1 MDILE
6 TINVQG
12 HELDIYGTK
21 EEPLFLAVDVSKM
34 IDYSVGHTAH
44 MLNNVDPDEK
54 ILLSCRS
61 TNASAR
67 GSASNSRNNS
77 ASISRGNPNKWF
89 LTEYGLYE
97 VLMQSRK
104 PIARRF
110 KSSVKNI
117 LRDLRMRGEG
127 GFEDWM
133 NGPDPLVD
141 EWENMCR
148 QREESGDE
156 DITFEDFLIMYKG
169 YTDDML

>member
-12 HELDIYGTK
+12 HELDIYSTK
-21 EEPLFLAVDVSKM
+21 EEPLFLAVDVAKM
-34 IDYSVGHTAH
+34 IDYSVGKTHQ
-44 MLNNVDPDEK
+44 MLDHIDEDEK
-54 ILLSCRS
+54 LTDTIYRAGQRRS
-61 TNASAR
+61 V
-67 GSASNSRNNS
+67 
-77 ASISRGNPNKWF
+77 WF

-110 KSSVKNI
+110 KSSVKRI
-117 LRDLRMRGEG
+117 LKDIRIRGEG

-141 EWENMCR
+141 EWEAECIIL
-148 QREESGDE
+148 EENDE
-156 DITFEDFLIMYKG
+156 EYITFEDWLMKYKD

>member
-1 MDILE
+1 MINILE

-12 HELDIYGTK
+12 HKLDIYGTK
-21 EEPLFLAVDVSKM
+21 DEPLFLAVDVAKLIDFSVGNTSHMLKM
-34 IDYSVGHTAH
+34 IDE
-44 MLNNVDPDEK
+44 DEK
-54 ILLSCRS
+54 KLLVMNTRISS
-61 TNASAR
+61 T
-67 GSASNSRNNS
+67 SNG
-77 ASISRGNPNKWF
+77 RGNPNKWF

-117 LRDLRMRGEG
+117 LRDLRLKDEG
-127 GFEDWM
+127 GFEEWL

-141 EWENMCR
+141 EWEAECKR
-148 QREESGDE
+148 REENEEE
-156 DITFEDFLIMYKG
+156 DITFEDWLKEFKG

>member
-6 TINVQG
+6 SIIIQG
-12 HELDIYGTK
+12 HDLDIYGTK
-21 EEPLFLAVDVSKM
+21 EEPLFLAVDVARM
-34 IDYSVGHTAH
+34 IDYSVGHTSH

-67 GSASNSRNNS
+67 GSAS
-77 ASISRGNPNKWF
+77 NKWF

-110 KSSVKNI
+110 KSSVKRI
-117 LRDLRMRGEG
+117 LKDIRLRDEG

-141 EWENMCR
+141 EWEAECK
-148 QREESGDE
+148 QREENEEE
-156 DITFEDFLIMYKG
+156 DITFEDWLKEFKG

>member
-6 TINVQG
+6 TIKIQG
-12 HELDIYGTK
+12 HELDIHGTK
-21 EEPLFLAVDVSKM
+21 EEPLFLAVDVARM
-34 IDYSVGHTAH
+34 IDYSVGHTSH

-54 ILLSCRS
+54 ILVNVSGR
-61 TNASAR
+61 TITAS
-67 GSASNSRNNS
+67 GGKHNTQ
-77 ASISRGNPNKWF
+77 KWF

-110 KSSVKNI
+110 KSSVKRI
-117 LRDLRMRGEG
+117 LKDIRMRDEG

-141 EWENMCR
+141 EWEADCVR
-148 QREESGDE
+148 REENEEE
-156 DITFEDFLIMYKG
+156 DITFEDWLKEFKG

>member
-12 HELDIYGTK
+12 HVLDIYGTK
-21 EEPLFLAVDVSKM
+21 EAPLFLAVDVARM
-34 IDYSVGHTAH
+34 IDYSVGNTSH
-44 MLNNVDPDEK
+44 MLNTIDPDEK
-54 ILLSCRS
+54 ILAS
-61 TNASAR
+61 TRNSNTTAR
-67 GSASNSRNNS
+67 GNATS
-77 ASISRGNPNKWF
+77 KWF

-110 KSSVKNI
+110 KSSVKRI
-117 LRDLRMRGEG
+117 LKDIRMRDEG

-141 EWENMCR
+141 EWEADGR
-148 QREESGDE
+148 RREENEEE
-156 DITFEDFLIMYKG
+156 DISFEDWLKEFKG

>member
-1 MDILE
+1 MIDILE
-6 TINVQG
+6 RIIIQG
-12 HELDIYGTK
+12 HDLDIYGTK
-21 EEPLFLAVDVSKM
+21 EEPLFLAVEVAKL
-34 IDYSVGHTAH
+34 IDYSVGNTAH
-44 MLNNVDPDEK
+44 MLRNVDSDEK
-54 ILLSCRS
+54 KLLS
-61 TNASAR
+61 T
-67 GSASNSRNNS
+67 RNNS
-77 ASISRGNPNKWF
+77 TTARGNATDKWF

-127 GFEDWM
+127 DFEDWM

-141 EWENMCR
+141 EWEAACK
-148 QREESGDE
+148 QREEFTFR
-156 DITFEDFLIMYKG
+156 DITFEDWLKEFKG

>member
-1 MDILE
+1 MNILE
-6 TINVQG
+6 TINIIG
-12 HELDIYGTK
+12 HEFDIYGTK
-21 EEPLFLAVDVSKM
+21 EEPLFLAVDVAKM
-34 IDYSVGHTAH
+34 IDYSVGHTSH

-54 ILLSCRS
+54 LVATIVR
-61 TNASAR
+61 AGQR
-67 GSASNSRNNS
+67 RDV
-77 ASISRGNPNKWF
+77 WF

-110 KSSVKNI
+110 KSSVKRI
-117 LRDLRMRGEG
+117 LKDIRMRDEG

-141 EWENMCR
+141 EWEVTCK
-148 QREESGDE
+148 QREENEEG
-156 DITFEDFLIMYKG
+156 DITFEDWLKEFKG

>member
-21 EEPLFLAVDVSKM
+21 EEPLFLAVEVARL
-34 IDYSVGHTAH
+34 IDYSVGHTSH
-44 MLNNVDPDEK
+44 MLNNVDNDEK
-54 ILLSCRS
+54 ILLSV
-61 TNASAR
+61 
-67 GSASNSRNNS
+67 RNNS
-77 ASISRGNPNKWF
+77 ASARSSSTTARGNATPKWF

-110 KSSVKNI
+110 KSSVKRI
-117 LRDLRMRGEG
+117 LKDIRMRDEG

-141 EWENMCR
+141 EWEADCVR
-148 QREESGDE
+148 REENEEE
-156 DITFEDFLIMYKG
+156 DITFEDWLKEFKG